1 MKLPL
6 IWSPHERNLVV
17 TKRKMWFQMTIAFEI
32 DHVKKGA
39 ETTAEVVVEIME
51 DAAAM
56 IDMEE
61 VAGIETETTD
71 AEIVETATDVIDI
84 KQKDG
89 RPLRLLQHFTSFYP
103 GHF

>member
-17 TKRKMWFQMTIAFEI
+17 TKRKMLFQMTIAFEI

-51 DAAAM
+51 DAEEAGAT

-71 AEIVETATDVIDI
+71 AEIVETATPDVIDI
-84 KQKDG
+84 N
-89 RPLRLLQHFTSFYP
+89 
-103 GHF
+103 